1 MKIKFVRFLGLAL
14 LLGCCI
20 PLLGQS
26 SHKAHDLLP
35 MEDVD
40 QSISKIY
47 AMVSNM
53 GFQTHVDLSS
63 DLKSYNGCEWDKT
76 LGRLKMEVDWYNTGD
91 ETGKMIA
98 EMVQGDNA
106 KLMASFFSGHNNDY
120 MEIDKAKEVK
130 IKGGKMM
137 VFSKQ
142 SACVNE
148 ITGPNGETKYFTSI
162 RAYVFTGSLK
172 MEISLYAN
180 TKADALE
187 KTVMKILEKAESF
200 DFGSL
205 QN

>member
-1 MKIKFVRFLGLAL
+1 MKTKIEMLVFIVVAFMQGITGFA
-14 LLGCCI
+14 
-20 PLLGQS
+20 QS
-26 SHKAHDLLP
+26 SHKAQDLLP

-47 AMVSNM
+47 AVVSNM
-53 GFQTHVDLSS
+53 WFQTHVDLSS
-63 DLKSYNGCEWDKT
+63 ELKSYDGCEWDKT
-76 LGRLKMEVDWYNTGD
+76 LGRLKMQIDCYNTGD

-106 KLMASFFSGHNNDY
+106 KLMAGFFSGNNNDY
-120 MEIDKAKEVK
+120 MELDKAKEVK

-137 VFSKQ
+137 LFSKQ

-200 DFGSL
+200 DFSAL